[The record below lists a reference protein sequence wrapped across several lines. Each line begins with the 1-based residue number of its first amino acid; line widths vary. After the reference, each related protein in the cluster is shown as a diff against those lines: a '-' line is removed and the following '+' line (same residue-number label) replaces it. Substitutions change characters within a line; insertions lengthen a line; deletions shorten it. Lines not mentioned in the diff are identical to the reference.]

1 MWSVPWARL
10 HLCCE
15 EVSIIYNMYF
25 QLTFHCHAHQINYE
39 LATLVIV
46 ISHKDIRILKV
57 SPPTPSPYFCYGGPV
72 GRGCHYIQIAVLR
85 SCIVPICCNPQL
97 QPLELQQPGNPVA
110 QISSRPDLPSFR
122 FAAERT
128 MGWR

>member
-1 MWSVPWARL
+1 M
-10 HLCCE
+10 
-15 EVSIIYNMYF
+15 
-25 QLTFHCHAHQINYE
+25 
-39 LATLVIV
+39 
-46 ISHKDIRILKV
+46 
-57 SPPTPSPYFCYGGPV
+57 YGGPV